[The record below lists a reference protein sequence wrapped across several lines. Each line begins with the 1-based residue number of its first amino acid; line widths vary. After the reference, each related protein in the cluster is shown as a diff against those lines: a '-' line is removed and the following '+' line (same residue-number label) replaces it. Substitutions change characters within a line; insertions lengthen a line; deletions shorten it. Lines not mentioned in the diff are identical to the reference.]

1 MNRCNWTQ
9 NNSLM
14 NKYHD
19 EEWGVP
25 VHDDNLL
32 FEYLVLDTFQAGL
45 SWKTI
50 LNKRE
55 NFRKAFDNFNFNTI
69 SAYTDLKINELL
81 NDKSIIRNRL
91 KIKATIT
98 NAIAFIRIQKEYG
111 SFDKY
116 IWQFVN
122 YSTIINH
129 WEQLT
134 DIPVKTKESDNMS
147 KDLRFDC
154 DLIHVPF
161 FHQDKKY
168 NQNQEIKEYYDN
180 GYNEIIVSD
189 NYNIK
194 ETSPDIA
201 FFLKPYDLIP
211 KRFYIDEIKKVI
223 SKIIY
228 IPYGMEIGSTS
239 ESMRYQYQLPLHD
252 EAWFCVS
259 YSKEHFKRACKYSK
273 SKGTN
278 FKFIGH
284 PRMDLVDVDLS
295 NNPEYI
301 KIKNLSKGRKIIM
314 WNPHFTIGKG
324 DNWGSFKEYGLDI
337 LKYFSKLLAISLY
350 SLSNCSLIIIS
361 SSLITSSNEEIALV
375 KSSTWLVKKSKR
387 SFVSSYSFS
396 T

>member
-147 KDLRFDC
+147 KDL
-154 DLIHVPF
+154 
-161 FHQDKKY
+161 
-168 NQNQEIKEYYDN
+168 IKRGFKFVGSTICYAFMQASGMVNDHIT
-180 GYNEIIVSD
+180 GCFRYNEL
-189 NYNIK
+189 IK
-194 ETSPDIA
+194 
-201 FFLKPYDLIP
+201 
-211 KRFYIDEIKKVI
+211 
-223 SKIIY
+223 
-228 IPYGMEIGSTS
+228 
-239 ESMRYQYQLPLHD
+239 
-252 EAWFCVS
+252 
-259 YSKEHFKRACKYSK
+259 
-273 SKGTN
+273 
-278 FKFIGH
+278 
-284 PRMDLVDVDLS
+284 
-295 NNPEYI
+295 
-301 KIKNLSKGRKIIM
+301 
-314 WNPHFTIGKG
+314 
-324 DNWGSFKEYGLDI
+324 
-337 LKYFSKLLAISLY
+337 
-350 SLSNCSLIIIS
+350 
-361 SSLITSSNEEIALV
+361 
-375 KSSTWLVKKSKR
+375 
-387 SFVSSYSFS
+387 
-396 T
+396 